1 MSYTDL
7 ADRSETRGTM
17 MDGSGRT
24 VGLFSA
30 HVPREIL
37 YAFGCTPVRVFPTAE
52 KPTAA
57 EAYLPRNFCALTR
70 LILASFLENGEA
82 DLDAVIF
89 TDEDDAMRRLHDVW
103 RRFVPVP
110 VWGFVEVPRTS
121 TPLAVSRYA
130 DILMRTAADLAAH
143 TGISLEPT
151 ALQEAIALYNEQRNL
166 LAELKGQWLAGSV
179 NTATYRRLRQMALTQ
194 APKAAN
200 QRLRRTLEVTAEA
213 AESLPVPPSALRLL
227 LLAEL
232 AAPAGLVRLVEA
244 HGARVVAEDSDLD
257 EQDLRGPVSIEA
269 ETIEDIMAT
278 LAHAYLTKP
287 PGPRMRDL
295 SRRLAYLTH
304 LVEERGTQAAICAYG
319 KFCDLHLAEFPS
331 LKAHLGGLGIPVLLL
346 ELEDQAISGQH
357 RTRVEAFLEMR
368 RESP

>member
-1 MSYTDL
+1 MIDK
-7 ADRSETRGTM
+7 
-17 MDGSGRT
+17 SGQM

-30 HVPREIL
+30 YVPREIP
-37 YAFGCTPVRVFPTAE
+37 YALGCTPVRIFPTAE
-52 KPTAA
+52 KPAAA
-57 EAYLPRNFCALTR
+57 EAYLPRNFCALSR

-89 TDEDDAMRRLHDVW
+89 TDEDDASRRLHDVW

-110 VWGFVEVPRTS
+110 VWGFVEVPRRS
-121 TPLAVSRYA
+121 TPLAVNRYA
-130 DILMRTAADLAAH
+130 GILMQTTADLAAH
-143 TGISLEPT
+143 TGTSLEPA

-166 LAELKGQWLAGSV
+166 LAELKSEWLAGSV
-179 NTATYRRLRQMALTQ
+179 NTVTYRRLCQMALTRG
-194 APKAAN
+194 PKASN
-200 QRLRRTLEVTAEA
+200 QRLRRTLEATIEA
-213 AESLPVPPSALRLL
+213 AEAPSAPPSALRLL

-244 HGARVVAEDSDLD
+244 NGARVVAEDSDLD
-257 EQDLRGPVSIEA
+257 EQGLRESMTVDA
-269 ETIEDIMAT
+269 ETVEELLAA

-295 SRRLAYLTH
+295 SRRLEYLTH
-304 LVEERGTQAAICAYG
+304 LVEERGAQAAICAYG

-331 LKAHLGGLGIPVLLL
+331 LKAHLEELGIPVLLL
-346 ELEDQAISGQH
+346 ELEDEAISGQH

-368 RESP
+368 RESL

>member
-1 MSYTDL
+1 
-7 ADRSETRGTM
+7 
-17 MDGSGRT
+17 MDESGPT

-37 YAFGCTPVRVFPTAE
+37 YALGCTPARVFPTAE

-89 TDEDDAMRRLHDVW
+89 TDEDDATRRLHDVW

-110 VWGFVEVPRTS
+110 DWGFVEVPRTS

-130 DILMRTAADLAAH
+130 HILMRAAADLAAH
-143 TGISLEPT
+143 TGTSLDPA
-151 ALQEAIALYNEQRNL
+151 ALQHAIALYNEQRNL
-166 LAELKGQWLAGSV
+166 LAKLKGQWLAGSV

-194 APKAAN
+194 APTAAN
-200 QRLRRTLEVTAEA
+200 QQLRRTLEAPAEA
-213 AESLPVPPSALRLL
+213 AEAPSAPPSALRLL

-244 HGARVVAEDSDLD
+244 HRARVVAEDSDLD
-257 EQDLRGPVSIEA
+257 EQGLREPVPVDA
-269 ETIEDIMAT
+269 ETVEELLAA

-295 SRRLAYLTH
+295 DRRLAYLTH
-304 LVEERGTQAAICAYG
+304 LVEERDAQAAVCAYG

-331 LKAHLGGLGIPVLLL
+331 LKAHMEVLGIPVLLL
-346 ELEDQAISGQH
+346 ELEDKAISGQH
-357 RTRVEAFLEMR
+357 RTRVEAFIEMR
-368 RESP
+368 RESL